1 MAVLPRYVLV
11 EVIKIFAVS
20 VTGLTLMV
28 VLGFVGREAA
38 AQGLPLMPTLRLIP
52 YFLPETLRVT
62 VPMTLL
68 LACTTVFAR
77 ISGANEVVAVKA
89 LGISPMVLLW
99 PVFIFAFLMSLVTVW
114 LNDLADSWGRN
125 NIQRVAIDN
134 AEEIIYSMLQS
145 QHRYST
151 PNFSINVKDVKG
163 QTLQHVTLSMTGRG
177 NSPKMTINAEEAVLS
192 CDRAEGVLKVFA
204 KNGMIDVDGK
214 QTVVF
219 PDVQTFEIP
228 LPDASRA
235 HSFNVWT
242 TLPLR
247 SLPEAIATAQ
257 AEIEK
262 HEQMMAAQAAYAMAC
277 GDFDDLTSVIWR
289 KHENDQSESDVAVL
303 SPDLRAAAPLGGRV
317 RLFVFRAGRRPH
329 GRPPPQPRLSHQFL
343 SLLPADPHRLL
354 SGDDLRRRS
363 GEERQSAH
371 DLRVGRQR
379 HVAALGPLA
388 VEARAAVLIWSYRRG
403 FLKMLSTSPL
413 PATKSSRGVASV
425 CRSIIDPMVHHE
437 ILIVDVGISWSTGM
451 DCRRVPPGNGY
462 EIGN

>member
-1 MAVLPRYVLV
+1 LTHARFGVKLPTLDNAGLALAETAGFRPDNRSFQPAQSTFSSPAVLAVQSSMAVLPRYVLV

-289 KHENDQSESDVAVL
+289 KHENDQSELMSRYYRLISVPQRRWA
-303 SPDLRAAAPLGGRV
+303 GGFACLCFALVGVPMAV
-317 RLFVFRAGRRPH
+317 RLRNRD
-329 GRPPPQPRLSHQFL
+329 FL
-343 SLLPADPHRLL
+343 TSFFLCYLP
-354 SGDDLRRRS
+354 
-363 GEERQSAH
+363 
-371 DLRVGRQR
+371 
-379 HVAALGPLA
+379 
-388 VEARAAVLIWSYRRG
+388 
-403 FLKMLSTSPL
+403 
-413 PATKSSRGVASV
+413 
-425 CRSIIDPMVHHE
+425 
-437 ILIVDVGISWSTGM
+437 ILIVYYPAMIYGADQAKNGNLPTIFVWAGNAMLLLWGLWLL
-451 DCRRVPPGNGY
+451 RRVLRY
-462 EIGN
+462 